1 LGGRCEG
8 VARGVPCRSA
18 RQTLRVVVNGVA
30 AATVVVKDSRRLRQ
44 DWSDGHVGVAWQHV
58 RSEAGEQEG
67 EMLFR
72 RQECCGWREECGRFW
87 HRGGRRAMMRRTA

>member
-1 LGGRCEG
+1 M
-8 VARGVPCRSA
+8 
-18 RQTLRVVVNGVA
+18 NGVA
-30 AATVVVKDSRRLRQ
+30 AAAVVYVKDSRRLRQ
-44 DWSDGHVGVAWQHV
+44 DWGAEHVVVAWQHV
-58 RSEAGEQEG
+58 RSELDEEEG

>member
-1 LGGRCEG
+1 
-8 VARGVPCRSA
+8 
-18 RQTLRVVVNGVA
+18 VNGVA
-30 AATVVVKDSRRLRQ
+30 AAAVVDVVVKDSRRLRQ
-44 DWSDGHVGVAWQHV
+44 DWGAGHVVVAWQHV

-72 RQECCGWREECGRFW
+72 RQECCEWREECGRFW